1 MAIISHIIKI
11 IWKEAAWQNVNT
23 VTEMILQKLKTTT
36 VTSVYVS
43 VSPFPDLKAGPP
55 KHNATMLISRPRLSV
70 KLLLQESI

>member
-1 MAIISHIIKI
+1 MSIVSHTVKI

-23 VTEMILQKLKTTT
+23 VTEVILQKTETTT

-55 KHNATMLISRPRLSV
+55 KQKAAMLTLIVLMWR
-70 KLLLQESI
+70 IG